1 MFKIVAP
8 LQLGHFKHQTWRM
21 SANLQQIGSSS
32 FGSALPQEKENW
44 SFHAGDVSWFCN
56 LIIKHPFFQAFFCGR
71 VDKLKSRHVKK
82 SPGTSTKIST
92 NGWYFKRQQFKGWG
106 RVFFL
111 NPPCIKGIK
120 NLFYTSMNLFSHV
133 YLPCFSLATAGS
145 SYRAPDNCSLHPGCI
160 GCDLNLWTGQACAT
174 PRQVHRIAPH
184 LGRGIG

>member
-106 RVFFL
+106 RVFFSE
-111 NPPCIKGIK
+111 PSMYKGYKESVLHIYESIFSCLSSV
-120 NLFYTSMNLFSHV
+120 LFPSHCRV
-133 YLPCFSLATAGS
+133 ILQGARQLLAS
-145 SYRAPDNCSLHPGCI
+145 PRLHWMRP
-160 GCDLNLWTGQACAT
+160 
-174 PRQVHRIAPH
+174 
-184 LGRGIG
+184 